1 MAGGGGRRVTRVVL
15 SGASG
20 RTGREVGRAIVA
32 APDCALVGALGETS
46 AGRDVGEVL
55 GLAPLGFAVAR
66 DLDAAAGQAGCV
78 LVDFSRADAARRLVP
93 EALRRGMPAVVG
105 TTGLGADDLAAFEAA
120 AADSGTG
127 ACVIAN
133 FSVGAA
139 LTARLAA
146 LAMALFSDV
155 EIIELHGSHKR
166 DRPSGTAAALARDLT
181 ERGGGASVP
190 VHSVR
195 LPGLVAHQ
203 EVLMGRPGELLTI
216 RHDVFGREAYTAGV
230 LVAVRRAHAL
240 RGVVTRLEEVWEAF

>member
-1 MAGGGGRRVTRVVL
+1 MIRIVL

-20 RTGREVGRAIVA
+20 RTGREVGRAVVA
-32 APDCALVGALGETS
+32 AADCALVGALGEAS
-46 AGRDVGEVL
+46 VGRDVGEVL
-55 GLAPLGFAVAR
+55 GLGTLGFAVSP
-66 DLDAAAGQAGCV
+66 DLDATGAEAGAV
-78 LVDFSRADAARRLVP
+78 LVDFSQAPAARRHVP

-105 TTGLGADDLAAFEAA
+105 TTGLGPDDLSAFEEAA
-120 AADSGTG
+120 RAGGVG

-139 LTARLAA
+139 LSARLAA
-146 LAMALFSDV
+146 LAAELFPDV
-155 EIIELHGSHKR
+155 EIVELHGSHKR
-166 DRPSGTAAALARDLT
+166 DRPSGTAAALARSLEDRPGG
-181 ERGGGASVP
+181 RGVA

-216 RHDVFGREAYTAGV
+216 RHDVFGREAYAAGV

-240 RGVVTRLEEVWEAF
+240 RGVVTRLEEVWEAT